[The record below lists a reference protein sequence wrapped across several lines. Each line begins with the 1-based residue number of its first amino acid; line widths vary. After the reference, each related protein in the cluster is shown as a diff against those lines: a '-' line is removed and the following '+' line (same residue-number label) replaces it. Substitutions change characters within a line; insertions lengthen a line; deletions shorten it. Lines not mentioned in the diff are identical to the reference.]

1 MADLAIITPT
11 RGRPQQFAELVK
23 AVAATRG
30 GGTITVWAGIDD
42 DDESDYGRAL
52 AANLADTRPGVG
64 LELRRGP
71 RKSLSAWTNELAAEA
86 LAAADPPRYLASLGD
101 DHRPRTFGWDAKLI
115 HAIEALEGPGF
126 AYGNDLFQGVK
137 MPTAW
142 VASAELVRALGWMML
157 PACEHMYVD
166 NAILVL
172 GEACGRIAYRADVI
186 VEHLHPY
193 AGKAAWDVSYRES
206 NAGERYAKDGAAF
219 EAWRADG
226 LATDAAL
233 LLAQGV
239 TDGTG

>member
-1 MADLAIITPT
+1 MADLAILTPT

-142 VASAELVRALGWMML
+142 VASAEVVRALGWMML
-157 PACEHMYVD
+157 PGCAHMYVD
-166 NAILVL
+166 NAILEL
-172 GEACGRIAYRADVI
+172 GQASGRISYRSDVVI
-186 VEHLHPY
+186 EHLHPL
-193 AGKAAWDVSYRES
+193 AGKASWDDSYRES
-206 NAGERYAKDGAAF
+206 NADERYVADRTAF
-219 EAWRADG
+219 KAWRTEYLVA
-226 LATDAAL
+226 DAATVAGL
-233 LLAQGV
+233 RR
-239 TDGTG
+239 